1 MSTRPVPPAA
11 ARPGAATSTV
21 TRTAVVGA
29 GLALLLGACG
39 VVGPGSSTAPGAGP
53 EAPASSPADQA
64 PPHARGA
71 LDALVADH
79 VFPAA
84 LAHVDLTDA
93 TYDVTAGVGDLA
105 SGAEVPVDG
114 QVRIASN
121 TKTFTAT
128 VVLQLVGEGSV
139 ALDEPVET
147 YLPGLLRGE
156 GIDGAAI
163 TVRQLLQHTAGL
175 PNYTQHL
182 GFEDPFALRDTYLP
196 ARELLDIALEH
207 PAPFAPGE
215 RWEYSNTNYTVLGL
229 LIEEVTG
236 RPYAEQVTERI
247 IEPLGLEHTYVPL
260 PGEREL
266 REDHPRG
273 YHPDADG
280 ELTDITEIDP
290 SWAGAAGEVVSTPSE
305 LTAFFEA
312 LVGGELLEPAQLTE
326 MQRTVEMPAEWP
338 GDGYGLGLSLDVL
351 SCGVELWGHGGDI
364 FGYSTR
370 GGATVDGAGVTLAV
384 TALPT
389 DEEELAALDEVVDT
403 LVCG

>member
-1 MSTRPVPPAA
+1 MSTRPAPPAA
-11 ARPGAATSTV
+11 TRTAIVS
-21 TRTAVVGA
+21 RTAVVGA

-39 VVGPGSSTAPGAGP
+39 VVGPRSSTEPGTAPDAEAGGQV
-53 EAPASSPADQA
+53 DQA
-64 PPHARGA
+64 PEHARAA
-71 LDALVADH
+71 LDALVDDH
-79 VFPAA
+79 VFPGA
-84 LAHVDLTDA
+84 LAHVDPADA

-105 SGAEVPVDG
+105 TGAEVPVDG
-114 QVRIASN
+114 QVRVASN

-128 VVLQLVGEGSV
+128 VVMQLVGEGEV
-139 ALDEPVET
+139 VLDEHVET

-163 TVRQLLQHTAGL
+163 TVRQLLQHTSGL
-175 PNYTQHL
+175 PNYTQYL

-207 PAPFAPGE
+207 PAVFAPGE

-247 IEPLGLEHTYVPL
+247 IEPLDLERTYVPL

-280 ELTDITEIDP
+280 ELADLTEIDP
-290 SWAGAAGEVVSTPSE
+290 SWGGAAGEVVSTPSE
-305 LTAFFEA
+305 LTEFFQA

-326 MQRTVEMPAEWP
+326 MQRTVEMPEGWP

-370 GGATVDGAGVTLAV
+370 GGATEDGAGVTLAV

-389 DEEELAALDEVVDT
+389 DEAELAALDEVVDT
-403 LVCG
+403 LVCD

>member
-1 MSTRPVPPAA
+1 MRTRPVPPTA
-11 ARPGAATSTV
+11 

-39 VVGPGSSTAPGAGP
+39 VVGPTSPAEPDGAGADATGQ
-53 EAPASSPADQA
+53 APA
-64 PPHARGA
+64 HARAA
-71 LDALVADH
+71 LDALIDDH

-84 LAHVDLTDA
+84 LAHVDLADT

-105 SGAEVPVDG
+105 SGADVPVDG

-128 VVLQLVGEGSV
+128 VVLQLVGEGEV

-147 YLPGLLRGE
+147 YLPGLLRGD
-156 GIDGAAI
+156 GIDGSAI
-163 TVRQLLQHTAGL
+163 TVRQLLQHTSGL
-175 PNYTQHL
+175 PNYTLHL
-182 GFEDPFALRDTYLP
+182 GLEDPFALRDTYLP
-196 ARELLDIALEH
+196 ARELLDVALEH
-207 PAPFAPGE
+207 PALFAPGE

-229 LIEEVTG
+229 LIEAVTG

-247 IEPLGLEHTYVPL
+247 IEPLALEHTYVPL

-280 ELTDITEIDP
+280 ELADITRIDP
-290 SWAGAAGEVVSTPSE
+290 SWGGAAGEVVSTPGE

-312 LVGGELLEPAQLTE
+312 LVGGELLEPAQLAE
-326 MQRTVEMPAEWP
+326 MQRTVEMPPEWP

-370 GGATVDGAGVTLAV
+370 GGATSEGAGVTLAV

-389 DEEELAALDEVVDT
+389 DEDELAALDDAVDT
-403 LVCG
+403 LVCD